1 MAEVKVSIQCEPAEA
16 VALKAALSGGAREAA
31 LAIARLCK
39 GAACG
44 TKEASVSEVP
54 EPAPAP
60 APAKKAPAKRASK

>member
-1 MAEVKVSIQCEPAEA
+1 MAEVKVCIQCESAEA
-16 VALKAALSGGAREAA
+16 VALKAALAGDPRAGA
-31 LAIARLCK
+31 LALARLCR

-60 APAKKAPAKRASK
+60 KKKAPAKKVAK